1 MSSQGQDTFR
11 QVTSII
17 QQLSPVNIAA
27 VREHVME
34 LLTSPTTSLKPKSG
48 TSYDNHGNESQVMIL
63 DGTVPITYM
72 GGRYNIP
79 IEMYIGK
86 RYPEVAPSVYV
97 RPSPTMRVKQDH
109 DSVAVDGSVYIH
121 MLTNWRS
128 NNRLMELY
136 QMLSSVFSANPPLFS
151 APTSTP
157 PPPPV
162 VAHGST
168 VPASSSA
175 DPPSSEKIVK
185 LQTMMQATEE
195 TEQTCLFYLEM
206 MGWDLPS
213 AMEEYRQTA
222 ATGKEKEKEKAQ
234 RSVSEAEQAAPDKQR
249 YYVEIPR
256 GVKPGQHFHVMV
268 NEQQM
273 MVKCPENLKPGDR
286 IIVTPPS
293 QQESSQQYVVT
304 VPDNI
309 RPGQQF
315 RVIINSQDIMVTC
328 PPNVGPTQRV
338 TFQLPRQS
346 AQPKRES
353 APNHQMF
360 EVTVPDGVTPG
371 TPFALI
377 ANGQRVM
384 VTCPPNVGPGKKI
397 RFELPVSLSE
407 TELNSLKVAYDK
419 DGWMRCLGQDLKYH
433 WHLFTTKVI
442 ATDEDYTLCYFHLIL
457 HPILGN

>member
-97 RPSPTMRVKQDH
+97 RPTPTMRVKQDH
-109 DSVAVDGSVYIH
+109 DTVAVDGTVYIH

-128 NNRLMELY
+128 NNRLTELY

-195 TEQTCLFYLEM
+195 TEQTCQFYLEM

-213 AMEEYRQTA
+213 AMEEYQQST
-222 ATGKEKEKEKAQ
+222 K
-234 RSVSEAEQAAPDKQR
+234 
-249 YYVEIPR
+249 PR
-256 GVKPGQHFHVMV
+256 
-268 NEQQM
+268 
-273 MVKCPENLKPGDR
+273 
-286 IIVTPPS
+286 
-293 QQESSQQYVVT
+293 
-304 VPDNI
+304 
-309 RPGQQF
+309 
-315 RVIINSQDIMVTC
+315 
-328 PPNVGPTQRV
+328 
-338 TFQLPRQS
+338 
-346 AQPKRES
+346 RES
-353 APNHQMF
+353 APAPAPAPAPDSVSVSVPAPKRTSSNTMTNNVPEKEPTLYHQTF
-360 EVTVPDGVTPG
+360 QIAVPEGVTPG
-371 TPFALI
+371 TSFGVI
-377 ANGQRVM
+377 ANGQLITVN
-384 VTCPPNVGPGKKI
+384 CPPDTRPGEKI
-397 RFELPVSLSE
+397 RFDIPVSPGE
-407 TELNSLKVAYDK
+407 TKLMENPLRL
-419 DGWMRCLGQDLKYH
+419 
-433 WHLFTTKVI
+433 
-442 ATDEDYTLCYFHLIL
+442 
-457 HPILGN
+457 